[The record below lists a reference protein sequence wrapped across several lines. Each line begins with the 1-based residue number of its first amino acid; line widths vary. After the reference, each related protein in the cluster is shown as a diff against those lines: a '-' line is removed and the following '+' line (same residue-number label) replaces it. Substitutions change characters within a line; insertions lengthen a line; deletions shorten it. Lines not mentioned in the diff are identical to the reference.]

1 MSLIKF
7 ITTIIICTQCSIS
20 GAEMTF
26 TLSSAEFT
34 DNSVIPSK
42 FTCQGADI
50 APTLTWQGA
59 PENTQTY
66 ALIMDDPDAP
76 NGTWDHWVIFNIPA
90 NISKLS
96 NETEIPDGAIN
107 ATNSWG
113 NVGYGG
119 PCPPSGTHRYFFKLY
134 ALDTSLALQAEAT
147 KADVETAMQGHILAT
162 AQLMGFYSKS
172 KS

>member
-1 MSLIKF
+1 MK
-7 ITTIIICTQCSIS
+7 
-20 GAEMTF
+20 F
-26 TLSSAEFT
+26 TLSCNEFT

-50 APTLTWQGA
+50 VPTLTWQGA
-59 PENTQTY
+59 PDNTQTY

-90 NISKLS
+90 TVSKLS
-96 NETEIPDGAIN
+96 SDAATPDGAIN

-134 ALDTSLALQAEAT
+134 ALDTSLALKATAT
-147 KADVETAMQGHILAT
+147 KAEVENAMQGNILAT
-162 AQLMGFYSKS
+162 AELMGLYSKS
-172 KS
+172 